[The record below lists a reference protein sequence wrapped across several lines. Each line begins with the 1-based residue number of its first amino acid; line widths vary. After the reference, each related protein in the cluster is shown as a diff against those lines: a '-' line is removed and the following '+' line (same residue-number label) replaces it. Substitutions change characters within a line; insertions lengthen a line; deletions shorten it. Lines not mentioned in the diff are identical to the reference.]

1 MVRWTSRC
9 VGLAVLLLAGSGV
22 DGATIR
28 GVPSCAYW
36 LQDREPGGH
45 SSYFNAM
52 WLVGYLSGAA
62 VHSEKDIL
70 RTVDSESIAV
80 WMDNYCKANASRNV
94 AEGGEALFNEM
105 ARGFPPDKASD
116 ASSAPTSTAK
126 PQPVE
131 PPRPVSPSSSP
142 GVAAATPAPTASP
155 APTESVAASTET
167 PAPVAAEPA
176 SSTTPPPG
184 PVKVS
189 AKAPVEPD
197 TLPRSESR
205 SIAVNAPSYLPRA
218 LMLANTLPLT
228 NSKYQFTAEQFARA
242 NGCVS
247 PAATMN
253 IKTATSETFAVTC
266 ANGAALSVRCDP
278 DCRDLQ

>member
-1 MVRWTSRC
+1 MVRRTSQC
-9 VGLAVLLLAGSGV
+9 VTLALLLAGSGV
-22 DGATIR
+22 DAATIR

-70 RTVDSESIAV
+70 STVDSESIAV

-94 AEGGEALFNEM
+94 AEGGEALFNEL
-105 ARGFPPDKASD
+105 ARRFPSDKASD

-126 PQPVE
+126 QQPVE

-142 GVAAATPAPTASP
+142 TPTKSVAAATG
-155 APTESVAASTET
+155 T
-167 PAPVAAEPA
+167 PAPVAAELS
-176 SSTTPPPG
+176 SSTTPLPG
-184 PVKVS
+184 PVKVL
-189 AKAPVEPD
+189 AKASPAEPD
-197 TLPRSESR
+197 TLPRTESP
-205 SIAVNAPSYLPRA
+205 SVAVNAPSYLPRA

-253 IKTATSETFAVTC
+253 IKTATSETFAVRC
-266 ANGAALSVRCDP
+266 AGGAALSVRCDP